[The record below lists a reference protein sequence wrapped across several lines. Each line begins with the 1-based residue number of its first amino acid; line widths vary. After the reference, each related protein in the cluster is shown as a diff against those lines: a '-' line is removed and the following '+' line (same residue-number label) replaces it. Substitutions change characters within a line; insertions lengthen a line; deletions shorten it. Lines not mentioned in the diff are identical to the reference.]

1 MKKIAII
8 ILSIASLFNTNSY
21 GNEPICVMSYN
32 IHHGAPL
39 KGERDAARNAAII
52 NRFMPDIV
60 AVQEV
65 DSMTTR
71 CPDNFLADM
80 AYQTGMIPVFCSSMD
95 YASGRYGNGMLCRE
109 QPLNVSRY
117 PLPGREEPRSI
128 LVAEFDN
135 YIAACTHL
143 SLNIDDRTASIE
155 IIGDI
160 SEQSPK
166 PFFIIGDFNDTPDS
180 DFYKLMS
187 ERFTAVN
194 DTASYTFPADIPDR
208 TIDYIML
215 DNAHF
220 ASATISHREVI
231 EEPEVS
237 DHRPLVVTLTIANT
251 PETKE

>member
-1 MKKIAII
+1 MKKFAII
-8 ILSIASLFNTNSY
+8 ILSVASLFNANSY

-39 KGERDAARNAAII
+39 SGERDAARNAAIV

-80 AYQTGMIPVFCSSMD
+80 AYQTGMIPIFCSSMD
-95 YASGRYGNGMLCRE
+95 YTGGRYGNGMLCRE
-109 QPLNVSRY
+109 QPLNVSRH
-117 PLPGREEPRSI
+117 PLPGREEPRSL

-143 SLNIDDRTASIE
+143 SLDVDDRTASIE

-160 SEQSPK
+160 SAQSPK

-180 DFYKLMS
+180 DFYKQLS
-187 ERFTAVN
+187 TKFTAVN
-194 DTASYTFPADIPDR
+194 DTAAFTFPADVPNR

-215 DNAHF
+215 DNKHA
-220 ASATISHREVI
+220 ASATISHQEVLD
-231 EEPEVS
+231 EPEVS
-237 DHRPLVVTLTIANT
+237 DHRPVVVTLTIANAAK
-251 PETKE
+251 TKE